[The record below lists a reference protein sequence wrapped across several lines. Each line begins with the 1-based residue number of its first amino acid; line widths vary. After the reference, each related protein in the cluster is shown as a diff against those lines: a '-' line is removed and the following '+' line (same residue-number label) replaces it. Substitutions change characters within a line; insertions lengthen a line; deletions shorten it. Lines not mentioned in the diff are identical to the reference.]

1 MDPVKISSKKDF
13 HILFDK
19 LFIDENTLC
28 VRTKE
33 ALPVKKTR
41 ASIPQER
48 MGYFIGGKYENVNR
62 LEMKYDIS
70 HPAGKLRGEK

>member
-19 LFIDENTLC
+19 LFIGENTLC

-33 ALPVKKTR
+33 ALPVKKTQAKNANAKDAHLLTIQQKPYIR
-41 ASIPQER
+41 SSRYASIPQE
-48 MGYFIGGKYENVNR
+48 
-62 LEMKYDIS
+62 
-70 HPAGKLRGEK
+70 